1 MFGYRHT
8 HTDSACITSMWSSA
22 YIHVRNNNIDFRYI
36 LYTVLFL
43 NKDMHTQP
51 VTSHDL
57 NFKCHMSRSVF
68 VLNDIGD
75 IVDQNYL
82 IFLFI
87 KYR

>member
-8 HTDSACITSMWSSA
+8 HTDSAYITIMSSSA
-22 YIHVRNNNIDFRYI
+22 YIHVRNNTIDFRYI

-43 NKDMHTQP
+43 IKDMHKKP

-57 NFKCHMSRSVF
+57 NFKCHMSSSFF

>member
-1 MFGYRHT
+1 MYGYRHT
-8 HTDSACITSMWSSA
+8 HTDSACVTSMSSSA
-22 YIHVRNNNIDFRYI
+22 YIHIRNNDFRYL

-57 NFKCHMSRSVF
+57 NFKCHMSRFFF

-75 IVDQNYL
+75 IVDQDYL
-82 IFLFI
+82 IFLFV

>member
-8 HTDSACITSMWSSA
+8 HTDSACVTIMSSSA

-43 NKDMHTQP
+43 IKDMHKQP
-51 VTSHDL
+51 VTSQVL
-57 NFKCHMSRSVF
+57 NFKCHMSRSLF

-75 IVDQNYL
+75 IADQNYL
-82 IFLFI
+82 IFLFV